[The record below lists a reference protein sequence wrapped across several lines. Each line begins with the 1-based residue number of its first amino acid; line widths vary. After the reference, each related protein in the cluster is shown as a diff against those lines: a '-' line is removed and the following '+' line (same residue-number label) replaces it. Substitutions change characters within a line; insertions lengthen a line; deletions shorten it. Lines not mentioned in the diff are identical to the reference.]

1 MGDNPYLSMLSEYIE
16 IIKDDKSDVN
26 KVAKS
31 YVNVLKTIL
40 ETIEI
45 DMEKANYLLFP
56 VSSFYNELLNQLVRP
71 GGMDALKKEAQDLL
85 INNPKMKEIL
95 EREYKNVMK
104 L

>member
-56 VSSFYNELLNQLVRP
+56 VSSFYNELLN
-71 GGMDALKKEAQDLL
+71 
-85 INNPKMKEIL
+85 
-95 EREYKNVMK
+95 
-104 L
+104 